1 MQGLLLAIS
10 AYTLW
15 GFFPLFFDYLS
26 DVLPQEVLSHRI
38 IWSCVTTLIF
48 IIIFKRSDKL
58 ISGLTNK
65 KIVLWLVVSA
75 LLIAL
80 NWLVY
85 IYAIVEHRVLESSLG
100 YFITPVVSLILAR
113 VFFKEKIH
121 ILQII
126 AGLIAM
132 IAIIWEVY
140 SLGQLPW
147 ISLVLSMAFAFYG
160 VVRKLCPIDGVSGLT
175 IETLILLP
183 FTLLWISYQSY
194 YYPGT
199 LSFGTSENLT
209 ALLVCSGIIT
219 AVPLVLFAMS
229 ARRISLSVV
238 GFIMYINPT
247 MQFLIAIFILDEPY
261 EMERMITFGFI
272 WFALI
277 LFMIGFHRLSMDKT
291 IQN

>member
-1 MQGLLLAIS
+1 LAWL
-10 AYTLW
+10 TL
-15 GFFPLFFDYLS
+15 
-26 DVLPQEVLSHRI
+26 
-38 IWSCVTTLIF
+38 
-48 IIIFKRSDKL
+48 
-58 ISGLTNK
+58 
-65 KIVLWLVVSA
+65 SA

-113 VFFKEKIH
+113 VFFSEKIH
-121 ILQII
+121 PLQVI
-126 AGLIAM
+126 AGFIAVL
-132 IAIIWEVY
+132 AIMWEVY

-147 ISLVLSMAFAFYG
+147 ISVVLSMAFAFYG
-160 VVRKLCPIDGVSGLT
+160 VVRKICPIDGVGGLT

-183 FTLLWISYQSY
+183 FTLMWIVWHANS
-194 YYPGT
+194 YPGT
-199 LSFGTSENLT
+199 LSFGSSFNMT
-209 ALLVCSGIIT
+209 ALLISSGIIT

-247 MQFLIAIFILDEPY
+247 MQFLIAIFVLDEPY
-261 EMERMITFGFI
+261 ETERMVTFGFI

-277 LFMIGFHRLSMDKT
+277 LFMIGFHRLSKDKT
-291 IQN
+291 SGN